1 MPSVEVEVENNGAL
15 LNSGNGALEKD
26 RAPKT
31 NVETLPRP
39 AGKQVSFTIKLC
51 KT

>member
-1 MPSVEVEVENNGAL
+1 MPSVEVEVENNAAI
-15 LNSGNGALEKD
+15 LNNGNGAVEKD

-39 AGKQVSFTIKLC
+39 TGKQVSVHYNR
-51 KT
+51 